1 MSTKEELRGEGRD
14 IDTLM
19 LRRFGDIERVIKAQE
34 KNKKKKLNWRGFMPK
49 NLVLLIYYR

>member
-19 LRRFGDIERVIKAQE
+19 LRRFGDIERVIKA
-34 KNKKKKLNWRGFMPK
+34 
-49 NLVLLIYYR
+49 